1 MTCPDCGGTGWTM
14 TMDRCVCP
22 RLDTPNE
29 TDDMDHGT
37 ALMMSPVG
45 TAVLWHGHPDM
56 APPSGWLFC
65 RGQAVSRMVYRT
77 LYATITAHFGD
88 GDGHSTFN
96 LPDQPG
102 LIIRAIP

>member
-22 RLDTPNE
+22 RLDTP
-29 TDDMDHGT
+29 
-37 ALMMSPVG
+37 VG
-45 TAVLWHGHPDM
+45 TVVHWHGYPDM
-56 APPSGWLFC
+56 VPPSGWLFC

-77 LYATITAHFGD
+77 LYATVTAHFGD